1 MKNFIFL
8 FATVLLTS
16 CATQTSF
23 NDFYQ
28 NNQKDSDFSLGL
40 NSSLIRTFLDDDD
53 YEEIKP
59 LLKKAKHVRIL
70 VFSEKSDEMNKKF
83 NKFIKN
89 STFEDII
96 KVKDDSDNISIF
108 ALEEKDRIKE
118 VVVEINTDGELVL
131 LGLRT
136 NLTHDDISNLLDDNE
151 ISLNEYLPK

>member
-8 FATVLLTS
+8 FAFVLLTS

-28 NNQKDSDFSLGL
+28 SNQKDSDFSLGL

-96 KVKDDSDNISIF
+96 KVKDDSDNISVF

-131 LGLRT
+131 LGLKT
-136 NLTHDDISNLLDDNE
+136 NLTHDDIANLMEDND
-151 ISLNEYLPK
+151 ISFN